1 MVSDNSANRVKLM
14 ADLKLTGLTLAPP
27 QVFGGVRLIPLLRD
41 DVRDDLRLVSR
52 AYSED
57 FNIVSVDKRQAY
69 YSWVPHA
76 LVATWSSDGQPAT
89 AFGAQ
94 ISKPRSNKT
103 SDGRVEDYG
112 FCQARVMNKMRAREA
127 KNSLRF
133 LPLHL
138 AMEGFL
144 SLYFGGPEIAW
155 EEYSRAALQTGLGS
169 RSETVVPG
177 WYIEGLKDALRVFE
191 IHDSQV
197 GVLVMVADALASAF
211 VVPHPDDY
219 RLLHRTLITDFY
231 GDLIGEY
238 SLGAQEHVVTPDF
251 ADVGATQSIEDLHEH
266 LQQYRKE
273 WAELNA
279 LMASGLFGRSVVS
292 ERVYKMGP
300 FLLQRF
306 ATDLDQKSDNHIG
319 EAITG
324 PGGTLE
330 YLKTFRLSRAQCRR
344 AYLLKQL
351 AESDWELEACAQR
364 LACTK
369 NQLIFRLENAGF
381 GYLLH
386 QHVLDAARASRRT
399 R

>member
-1 MVSDNSANRVKLM
+1 
-14 ADLKLTGLTLAPP
+14 
-27 QVFGGVRLIPLLRD
+27 
-41 DVRDDLRLVSR
+41 
-52 AYSED
+52 
-57 FNIVSVDKRQAY
+57 
-69 YSWVPHA
+69 
-76 LVATWSSDGQPAT
+76 
-89 AFGAQ
+89 
-94 ISKPRSNKT
+94 
-103 SDGRVEDYG
+103 
-112 FCQARVMNKMRAREA
+112 MNKMRARET
-127 KNSLRF
+127 KNALRF

-155 EEYSRAALQTGLGS
+155 EEYSRAALRSGLGS
-169 RSETVVPG
+169 RSESVVPG

-219 RLLHRTLITDFY
+219 RLLHHTLITDFY
-231 GDLIGEY
+231 GELIGEY
-238 SLGAQEHVVTPDF
+238 SLSARENVDHSRFRGRR
-251 ADVGATQSIEDLHEH
+251 DL
-266 LQQYRKE
+266 LIRSTICVCICKQYRKE

-279 LMASGLFGRSVVS
+279 LMASGLFGRSVMS
-292 ERVYKMGP
+292 EKVYQMGP
-300 FLLQRF
+300 FMLQRF

-324 PGGTLE
+324 PDGTLE

-351 AESDWELEACAQR
+351 AESAWELEACALR

-381 GYLLH
+381 DYLLH
-386 QHVLDAARASRRT
+386 QHVLDAARASRRN

>member
-1 MVSDNSANRVKLM
+1 MVSNNSTNHAKLI
-14 ADLKLTGLTLAPP
+14 ADLELKGLTLAPP
-27 QVFGGVRLIPLLRD
+27 QVFGGVRLIPLLRN
-41 DVRDDLRLVSR
+41 DVRDDLRLTKR
-52 AYSED
+52 AYAED
-57 FNIVSVDKRQAY
+57 LSIINVDNRHSY

-76 LVATWSSDGQPAT
+76 LVATWNSDGQPT
-89 AFGAQ
+89 TTFGAQ
-94 ISKPRSNKT
+94 IAKPKSHKT
-103 SDGRVEDYG
+103 SDGRVQDCG
-112 FCQARVMNKMRAREA
+112 FLQARVMKKMRAKEA
-127 KNSLRF
+127 KNTLRF
-133 LPLHL
+133 LPLDL

-155 EEYSRAALQTGLGS
+155 EEYSRAALQSGLGS
-169 RSETVVPG
+169 RSESVVPG

-219 RLLHRTLITDFY
+219 RVLHRTLITDFY
-231 GDLIGEY
+231 GDLIGQY
-238 SLGAQEHVVTPDF
+238 SLSAQENVVTPDF
-251 ADVGATQSIEDLHEH
+251 ADVGVTESFDDLHRH
-266 LQQYRKE
+266 LQQYRDE

-279 LMASGLFGRSVVS
+279 LMATGLFGRSVVS
-292 ERVYKMGP
+292 EKVYKMGP

-306 ATDLDQKSDNHIG
+306 ATDLDQRSENHIG
-319 EAITG
+319 EAITS

-351 AESDWELEACAQR
+351 AESDWELEACAER

-369 NQLIFRLENAGF
+369 NQLIYRLENAGF

-386 QHVLDAARASRRT
+386 QHVIDAARASRRN